1 VATTYPRP
9 APLSLTIADAQRDVR
24 LKYLGGFAGQLV
36 SGLLWGASA
45 ALGTWSTHRAAIIAL
60 VFGGMTIFPL
70 TLLVLRLMGRRAF
83 SPRDPLNGLAM
94 QIAFIVPL
102 CLPVAGAAALLH
114 INWFYPAVMIVLG
127 AHYLPFTFLYG
138 MRQFLA
144 LGALLITAGLL
155 IGLYLPRTFTLGGW
169 LTAALLLVFALTGR
183 LTVAAESAAA

>member
-1 VATTYPRP
+1 M
-9 APLSLTIADAQRDVR
+9 S
-24 LKYLGGFAGQLV
+24 
-36 SGLLWGASA
+36 
-45 ALGTWSTHRAAIIAL
+45 
-60 VFGGMTIFPL
+60 IFPL

-102 CLPVAGAAALLH
+102 CLPVAGAAALHH